1 MAQEDEW
8 KPFIPFVIFVLK
20 IYLWISCREHLER
33 LNFMLQ
39 SWTMLVISLST
50 CETKLINWWRNLLMW
65 LCSQFYLET
74 SELSNY
80 WFEFYILFNRF
91 QSENL
96 FSIFKITLSPKVIMY
111 VSLMDLQH
119 LYKWNRLLNALGNK
133 NIPLLFV
140 LFFDVSET
148 FRKTFIIVEIWK
160 LLVSVQITLV
170 YIGKL

>member
-65 LCSQFYLET
+65 FCSQFYLET

-119 LYKWNRLLNALGNK
+119 LYKWKRLLNALGNK
-133 NIPLLFV
+133 NIPPLFV